1 MKTHV
6 VSAETGGKYIEE
18 AVRWLVE
25 GEIVALP
32 TETVYGLA
40 ADALNPVAC
49 ARIFEAK
56 ERPLYDPLIVHLPT
70 TDWLASLCTFP
81 LLAQRLIE
89 TFWPGPLTLVLPRTP
104 MVPDIVTA
112 GQDTVAVRISAHP
125 VFQKV
130 VQRLERPLAAP
141 SANRFG
147 RISPTRAVHVLS
159 ELNGRIPLVV
169 DGGPCL
175 HGIESTIVSL
185 RDGHLFLHRNGPIT
199 REELEAFS
207 PVQDSS
213 ETRIVPGSLGSHYA
227 PKTPCQFW
235 DGTPPPSGIRAGLLA
250 WRASGEDFA
259 VVVYLSRRRD
269 LREAAA
275 RLYASLRRLDE
286 YGVELILVER
296 LPKQGGLWAAIME
309 RLTKATLASR
319 KCFFSYGQTPPLK
332 YPSSGRRS

>member
-6 VSAETGGKYIEE
+6 VSVETEGGYVEE
-18 AVRWLVE
+18 AVYWLTE
-25 GEIVALP
+25 GEVVALP

-56 ERPLYDPLIVHLPT
+56 ERPLYNPLIVHLPT
-70 TDWLASLCTFP
+70 VSWLRSLCTFP
-81 LLAQRLIE
+81 RLAQRLVE
-89 TFWPGPLTLVLPRTP
+89 TFWPGPLTLVLPRTST
-104 MVPDIVTA
+104 VPDIVTA
-112 GQDTVAVRISAHP
+112 GQSRVAVRMSAHP
-125 VFQKV
+125 VFQKIA
-130 VQRLERPLAAP
+130 QRLERPLAAP

-185 RDGHLFLHRNGPIT
+185 QADRLFLHRNGPIT

-207 PVQDSS
+207 PVEDSLGKM
-213 ETRIVPGSLGSHYA
+213 IIAPGSLKSHYA

-235 DGTPPPSGIRAGLLA
+235 DGAPPPSGIRTGLLA
-250 WRASGEDFA
+250 WKSSGENFS
-259 VVVYLSRRRD
+259 VVVHLSRRYD

-275 RLYASLRRLDE
+275 KLYVGLRELDE
-286 YGVELILVER
+286 YGVELILFER
-296 LPKQGGLWAAIME
+296 LPMQVGLGAAIME
-309 RLTKATLASR
+309 RLTKATLAFGKR
-319 KCFFSYGQTPPLK
+319 FFSNG
-332 YPSSGRRS
+332 

>member
-1 MKTHV
+1 MKTRV
-6 VSAETGGKYIEE
+6 VSTGTKGGYVEE
-18 AVRWLVE
+18 AVRWLTK
-25 GEIVALP
+25 GEVVALP

-56 ERPLYDPLIVHLPT
+56 GRPLYNPLIVHLPT
-70 TDWLASLCTFP
+70 ADWLTSLCTFP
-81 LLAQRLIE
+81 QFAQRLVE
-89 TFWPGPLTLVLPRTP
+89 AFWPGPLTLVLPRTS

-125 VFQKV
+125 VFQEI

-185 RDGHLFLHRNGPIT
+185 QEDRLFLHRNGPIT
-199 REELEAFS
+199 REELEIFS
-207 PVQDSS
+207 PVEDPLGKVM
-213 ETRIVPGSLGSHYA
+213 TPGSLKSHYA

-235 DGTPPPSGIRAGLLA
+235 DGAPPPSGIRTGLLA
-250 WRASGEDFA
+250 WQASGEDFT
-259 VVVYLSRRRD
+259 VVVHLSHRRD

-275 RLYASLRRLDE
+275 KLFVSLRKLDA

-296 LPKQGGLWAAIME
+296 LPKQEGLGAAIME

-319 KCFFSYGQTPPLK
+319 KYFFSYG
-332 YPSSGRRS
+332 